1 MDEKCHS
8 RSKPKF
14 LVSKGKFDT
23 HSKYSSWLV
32 VNNNIFSNLQIRAAK
47 VLGQTLRRYTG
58 LNHLA
63 QAARAVLQSPAQ
75 IVQMKTDFGRVD
87 FENVHSQASWV
98 THCEWKQ
105 VSDIHQ
111 SFVTAMSAP
120 EATLEKWA
128 DWLEQVLNDTLDPH
142 VDGPYLNRAA
152 DDFLLKW
159 SFYG

>member
-1 MDEKCHS
+1 MH
-8 RSKPKF
+8 
-14 LVSKGKFDT
+14 L
-23 HSKYSSWLV
+23 
-32 VNNNIFSNLQIRAAK
+32 NLQICAAK

-142 VDGPYLNRAA
+142 VDGPYFNRAA